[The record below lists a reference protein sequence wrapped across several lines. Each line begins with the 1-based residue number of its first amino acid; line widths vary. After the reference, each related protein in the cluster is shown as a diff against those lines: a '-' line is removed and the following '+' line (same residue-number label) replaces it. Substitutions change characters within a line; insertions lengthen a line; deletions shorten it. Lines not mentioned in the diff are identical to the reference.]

1 LPGTTTK
8 ESTMHTHHYVT
19 SSLATERIADRHRE
33 ATRRH
38 LVSRAREQ
46 QQPDVRRFTFVSR
59 TRRPAAG

>member
-1 LPGTTTK
+1 
-8 ESTMHTHHYVT
+8 MHTHHYVT